1 VVSEGMQRVEDLVRE
16 EIRQLNP
23 CVHGGEVWN
32 VAVETGKDVGDF
44 IDFSSSVNPLGPSE
58 KALAAVRNG
67 FKTLTLYPDS
77 NSTALRES
85 IASYYGLDRR
95 NVIVGNGSTELIY
108 LFAEVFL
115 NSGETAL
122 VPSPSFGEYE
132 NAIRKAGGQPKFVP
146 LDSEFQV
153 DAGGFK
159 RAMFGA
165 KIVYLCNPNNPT
177 GMLMEHA
184 SVLEIIE
191 AALAENAL
199 VFLDEDF
206 IEFVDDEHNHSMLGE
221 LKRCKN
227 LFVLRTFTKFYGL
240 TGLRV
245 GFGVAD
251 ARIIEVLERVK
262 MPWSVNSLGQ
272 AAAEAALLDE
282 EHNSETRAVIR
293 AERNFMLAELAK
305 VRRFKVFPAD
315 ANYVF
320 LNVRGSGLDAA
331 ELRANML
338 KRGLL
343 IRDCTSFR
351 GLDKF
356 FVRVAIRTHLDNQRL
371 LKAFRDILSNAT

>member
-1 VVSEGMQRVEDLVRE
+1 MRRVEDLVRE
-16 EIRQLNP
+16 GFRQLAP

-32 VAVETGKDVGDF
+32 VAIETGKDVGDF

-58 KALAAVRNG
+58 KALGAVRNA
-67 FKTLTLYPDS
+67 FKRLTLYPDS
-77 NSTALRES
+77 NSTSLGIS
-85 IASYYGLDRR
+85 IASHYGLDRR

-132 NAIRKAGGQPKFVP
+132 SAIRKAGGQPKFIP
-146 LDSEFQV
+146 LDSEFQI
-153 DAGGFK
+153 DAGAFK
-159 RAMFGA
+159 REMLGA

-177 GMLMEHA
+177 GMLMEHT
-184 SVLEIIE
+184 SVLEIVE
-191 AALAENAL
+191 SALAENVL

-206 IEFVDDEHNHSMLGE
+206 IEFVDDERSYSMLGE
-221 LKRCKN
+221 LKRFKN

-251 ARIIEVLERVK
+251 GSVIEVLERVK

-282 EHNSETRAVIR
+282 EHNSETRAVVR
-293 AERNFMLAELAK
+293 AERKFMLGELQK
-305 VRRFKVFPAD
+305 LRGFRVYPAD

-320 LNVRGSGLDAA
+320 LNVQGSGLDGA
-331 ELRANML
+331 ELRVHML
-338 KRGLL
+338 KQGLL
-343 IRDCTSFR
+343 IRDCSSFR

-371 LKAFRDILSNAT
+371 LKAFRDVLSDTV